1 MSGYFV
7 LKRSGT
13 QFMFNLHAG
22 NHEVILTSEQYTT
35 KASAEGGIAAVQK
48 YSADEARYMRKTAKD
63 GSHYFT
69 LVAANGESVGRS
81 EMYSTA
87 QARDKGIESVRTNG
101 PKSPT
106 KDQT

>member
-48 YSADEARYMRKTAKD
+48 LSLI
-63 GSHYFT
+63 H
-69 LVAANGESVGRS
+69 
-81 EMYSTA
+81 
-87 QARDKGIESVRTNG
+87 I
-101 PKSPT
+101 
-106 KDQT
+106 

>member
-7 LKRSGT
+7 LKRSGA

-48 YSADEARYMRKTAKD
+48 YAADDERYHRKTAKD
-63 GSHYFT
+63 GSHYFA
-69 LVAANGESVGRS
+69 LVAANHESVGRS
-81 EMYSTA
+81 EMYSSA
-87 QARDKGIESVRTNG
+87 QARDKGIESVKANG
-101 PKSPT
+101 PKAQI